1 MSSRTIENKPKMTFW
16 NFALMC
22 YNDIDHLVIY
32 HLKVVSEMYRKIL
45 NPFSWINDVS
55 RGVVVD
61 VNINFDTCTAWQG
74 QMFGWLFF
82 WQDVRVVNLSITH
95 DYLFLF
101 YSSTESRFYGN
112 STLNFAYVTSNFCL
126 GLRQLKCTA
135 AQSFEI
141 SSKHDISSIFWR
153 LISTLLL

>member
-1 MSSRTIENKPKMTFW
+1 MKGPLVTLNIANMSSRKIENKPKMTFW

-45 NPFSWINDVS
+45 NSFSWINDVS

-82 WQDVRVVNLSITH
+82 WQDVRVVDLSITH

-101 YSSTESRFYGN
+101 LFFHWIQVLWKFN
-112 STLNFAYVTSNFCL
+112 LKLCICNFKFLPWFAP
-126 GLRQLKCTA
+126 A
-135 AQSFEI
+135 
-141 SSKHDISSIFWR
+141 
-153 LISTLLL
+153 